1 MITIYI
7 KSRRSEH
14 MQTQIPVTVLSG
26 YLGAGKTTVL
36 NHLLANKEGKKIAV
50 IVNDMSEVNIDSQLI
65 QDGGFSRTEEK
76 LVELTNGCICC
87 TLREDLMIEVE
98 KLAKQGDIDYI
109 VIESTGI
116 SEPIPVAQTFTY
128 IDEEIGIDL
137 SQYCRLDA
145 MVTVVDAFRFW
156 TDYESG
162 ESLFERKQTDDE
174 HDVRDVSDLLIDQI
188 EFANILLISKTDLV
202 TAEFLEA
209 FKGFLRKMNPDAILI
224 PINKGVVPPSEILNQ
239 NLFDFEQAS
248 QSAGWIKELNEEHV
262 PETDEYGI
270 SSFVYRRKRPFHP
283 ERWNAW
289 LSEFPQE
296 IIRSKGFFW
305 LATRNKMAGLLSQ
318 AGNSLQFQ
326 GAGYWIAALSKAE
339 QRQVMAEDETIAAR
353 WDDVHGDRQTE
364 MVWIGLDMDRDEIE
378 AQLDE
383 CLLTNEEMKSD
394 WTTLT
399 DPLPPFVA
407 AN

>member
-50 IVNDMSEVNIDSQLI
+50 IVNDMSEINIDSQLI

-145 MVTVVDAFRFW
+145 MITVVDAFRFW

-339 QRQVMAEDETIAAR
+339 QRQVMAEDETIVAR

-383 CLLTNEEMKSD
+383 CLLTNEEMNSD
-394 WTTLT
+394 WTTFT
-399 DPLPPFVA
+399 DPIPPFVA
-407 AN
+407 SN

>member
-1 MITIYI
+1 
-7 KSRRSEH
+7 

-50 IVNDMSEVNIDSQLI
+50 IVNDMSEINIDSQLI

-128 IDEEIGIDL
+128 IDEEVGIDL
-137 SQYCRLDA
+137 SLYCRLDA

-156 TDYESG
+156 SDYESG
-162 ESLFERKQTDDE
+162 DSLFERKQTDDE

-188 EFANILLISKTDLV
+188 EFANIILISKTDLV
-202 TAEFLEA
+202 TEEYVLAFQSFL
-209 FKGFLRKMNPDAILI
+209 KKVNPDAILI
-224 PINKGVVPPSEILNQ
+224 PIKKGDVHPSMLLDQ
-239 NLFDFEQAS
+239 RLFDFEQAS

-262 PETDEYGI
+262 PETEEYGI
-270 SSFVYRRKRPFHP
+270 TSFVYKRKRPFHP
-283 ERWNAW
+283 ERWHAW
-289 LSEFPQE
+289 LSAFPQE
-296 IIRSKGFFW
+296 IVRSKGFFW

-326 GAGYWIAALSKAE
+326 GAGYWIASLPRAE
-339 QRQVMAEDETIAAR
+339 QRMIMQDDESVASR
-353 WDDVHGDRQTE
+353 WDEKHGDRQTE
-364 MVWIGLDMDRDEIE
+364 MVWIGLDMDCDNIE
-378 AQLDE
+378 AQLDS
-383 CLLTNEEMKSD
+383 CLLTDEEMTSD
-394 WTTLT
+394 WSTFA

>member
-1 MITIYI
+1 
-7 KSRRSEH
+7 

-50 IVNDMSEVNIDSQLI
+50 IVNDMSEINIDSQLI

-188 EFANILLISKTDLV
+188 EFANILLVSKTDLV
-202 TAEFLEA
+202 TAEFIEA
-209 FKGFLRKMNPDAILI
+209 FKGFLRKMNPDAIII

-383 CLLTNEEMKSD
+383 CLLTNEEMNSD
-394 WTTLT
+394 WTTLS

>member
-1 MITIYI
+1 
-7 KSRRSEH
+7 
-14 MQTQIPVTVLSG
+14 MQTTIPVTVLSG

-50 IVNDMSEVNIDSQLI
+50 IVNDMSEINIDSQLI
-65 QDGGFSRTEEK
+65 RDGGFSRTEEK

-128 IDEEIGIDL
+128 IDEETGIDL
-137 SQYCRLDA
+137 SKICRLDS

-156 TDYESG
+156 SDYESG
-162 ESLFERKQTDDE
+162 ESLFERQQTDDE

-188 EFANILLISKTDLV
+188 EFANILLISKTDLI
-202 TAEFLEA
+202 TTDFLAA
-209 FKGFLRKMNPDAILI
+209 FKSFLRKMNPDAEII
-224 PINKGVVPPSEILNQ
+224 AIERGAVQPSVLLNRR
-239 NLFDFEQAS
+239 LFDFEQAS
-248 QSAGWIKELNEEHV
+248 QSTGWIKELNEEHV

-283 ERWNAW
+283 ERWHAW
-289 LSEFPQE
+289 LSAFPQE

-305 LATRNKMAGLLSQ
+305 LATRNRMAGLLSQ

-339 QRQVMAEDETIAAR
+339 QRQIMAEDETIAQR
-353 WDDVHGDRQTE
+353 WDVEYGDRQTE
-364 MVWIGLDMDRDEIE
+364 MVWIGLDMDREEIE
-378 AQLDE
+378 EQLDE
-383 CLLTNEEMKSD
+383 CLLTDEEMTRD
-394 WTTLT
+394 WTTLN
-399 DPLPPFVA
+399 DPIPPFVA

>member
-1 MITIYI
+1 
-7 KSRRSEH
+7 

-50 IVNDMSEVNIDSQLI
+50 IVNDMSEVNIDSQLL

-128 IDEEIGIDL
+128 IDEEVGIDL

-145 MVTVVDAFRFW
+145 MITVVDAFRFW

-202 TAEFLEA
+202 TDEFLEA

-224 PINKGVVPPSEILNQ
+224 PINKGVVPPSELLNQ
-239 NLFDFEQAS
+239 NLFDFDQAS

-289 LSEFPQE
+289 LSAFPQE

-378 AQLDE
+378 GQLDA
-383 CLLTNEEMKSD
+383 CLLTNEEMDSD

>member
-1 MITIYI
+1 
-7 KSRRSEH
+7 

>member
-1 MITIYI
+1 
-7 KSRRSEH
+7 

-50 IVNDMSEVNIDSQLI
+50 IVNDMSEVNIDSQLL
-65 QDGGFSRTEEK
+65 QEGGFSRTEEK

-202 TAEFLEA
+202 TAEFIEA

-224 PINKGVVPPSEILNQ
+224 PINKGVVPPSEILNR

-248 QSAGWIKELNEEHV
+248 QSAGWIKELNEEHI

-326 GAGYWIAALSKAE
+326 GAGYWIATLSKAE
-339 QRQVMAEDETIAAR
+339 QRQIMAEDDTIAAR

-383 CLLTNEEMKSD
+383 CLLTNEEMESD

>member
-1 MITIYI
+1 M
-7 KSRRSEH
+7 H
-14 MQTQIPVTVLSG
+14 TQIPVTVLSG

-50 IVNDMSEVNIDSQLI
+50 IVNDMSEINIDSQLI

-156 TDYESG
+156 SDYESG

-202 TAEFLEA
+202 TDEFLEA

-248 QSAGWIKELNEEHV
+248 QSAGWIKELNEEHI

-289 LSEFPQE
+289 LSAFPQE

-353 WDDVHGDRQTE
+353 WDDEHGDRQTE

-383 CLLTNEEMKSD
+383 C
-394 WTTLT
+394 
-399 DPLPPFVA
+399 
-407 AN
+407 